1 MSNVRGP
8 ANRRLPLMWALVVLL
23 STFTSA
29 TSTPPI
35 KGKVTTEEVVAKH
48 LESIGSA
55 EALAAVKSRIILGT
69 CSVVVQGRATG
80 AGDGQAVL
88 ASEKAKYL
96 IVMKFVSP
104 DYPHEL
110 IGFDGKNLTAGYV
123 RPGVRSS
130 LANFLFM
137 HNTVFEQG
145 IMGGALSSAWP
156 LLNLA
161 AGDVKL
167 QYDGTGKVGDKR
179 VYKLRYS
186 PRRGADLQI
195 TLFFDAETFQHL
207 RTQYER
213 VIAPQM
219 GRDIDNSAR
228 QSETRYKMVEDFS
241 EFKSEGDLTLPHV
254 YKLQLSVTGNS
265 GTLTH
270 NWTLNLNEFN
280 FNRPIDSKSFNIKSY

>member
-1 MSNVRGP
+1 MSYVTGYAR
-8 ANRRLPLMWALVVLL
+8 AKFIALLTATLL
-23 STFTSA
+23 TITSA
-29 TSTPPI
+29 TTVSYAND
-35 KGKVTTEEVVAKH
+35 KMKVEEVAAKH
-48 LESIGSA
+48 LQSIGSV
-55 EALAAVKSRIILGT
+55 EARAAVKSRIMLGT
-69 CSVVVQGRATG
+69 CSVIVQGRATG

-88 ASEKAKYL
+88 ASEKANYL

-130 LANFLFM
+130 LANFLLM

-167 QYDGTGKVGDKR
+167 EYDGTGKVGDKR

-195 TLFFDAETFQHL
+195 TLLFDAETFQHL

-213 VIAPQM
+213 IIAPQM

-241 EFKSEGDLTLPHV
+241 EFKRAGDLTLPHV

-270 NWTLNLNEFN
+270 NWTLNLREFN
-280 FNRPIDSKSFNIKSY
+280 FNRPIDVKSFNINSY